1 MARRTFTLPF
11 LCFSL
16 AALLL
21 VGTNPLH
28 AQDNAE
34 SEDLEGPRSQIAG
47 ELGLEKQVAERLEA
61 MLQPIVGP
69 VVVVVDLTLTSIPV
83 ELQGFKYSKDESLPG
98 LPVTIS
104 ENVRKL
110 GGSNWDFNEVDGI
123 KIRVFVSESM
133 QDAELNR
140 ITELIPLWINL
151 NYGRGDQIIVEPVPF
166 VNPPL
171 TMVDFLLSWKGV
183 ALIGAGVVLLSLIVS
198 LILRFLTRPARLADG
213 GEMDLNAHGNIS
225 GPISPMSVAQMM
237 TQMSEEKEKEDRG
250 RRETEASVPST
261 SMLTL
266 PEGSLSVRLVRENDG
281 SNRALGALTKIR
293 DMELSE
299 LNLLLKDANP
309 TTCAVALNLV
319 RPVMAAHFLSNL
331 AQESRSRVLEAWKNL
346 DSISTSDAQQY
357 AAQLRERVE
366 RMKTSEL
373 TASGPEPFIELI
385 NQAPESAGKAVFND
399 LMAIDSELAAEV
411 RKKAF
416 FLEDLLQLEGSV
428 LKRIVMG
435 MQRDQLASLVK
446 DAPDEIKER
455 VYQSLSSR
463 AANVLREEVSLLNS
477 VPPEKAAMAKRALME
492 ALRRVQSVNE

>member
-1 MARRTFTLPF
+1 MAWRTFTLPF
-11 LCFSL
+11 LRFTL
-16 AALLL
+16 VALLL
-21 VGTNPLH
+21 TGSANAF
-28 AQDNAE
+28 AQENAD

-69 VVVVVDLTLTSIPV
+69 VVVVVDMSLTAIPV
-83 ELQGFKYSKDESLPG
+83 ELDGFKYSKDESLPG

-151 NYGRGDQIIVEPVPF
+151 NYARGDQIIVEPVPF
-166 VNPPL
+166 VHPPL
-171 TMVDFLLSWKGV
+171 TMVDFLLSWKGI
-183 ALIGAGVVLLSLIVS
+183 ALIGVGVILLALIVS
-198 LILRFLTRPARLADG
+198 LILRFLTRPARLSDG
-213 GEMDLNAHGNIS
+213 GQMDLNARGNIS

-237 TQMSEEKEKEDRG
+237 TQMNEEKEKEEKV
-250 RRETEASVPST
+250 RRETEASAPST

-281 SNRALGALTKIR
+281 SNRALGALARLR

-299 LNLLLKDANP
+299 LNLLLKEANA

-331 AQESRSRVLEAWKNL
+331 TQENRSQILQAWKNL
-346 DSISTSDAQQY
+346 DSLSTSDAQQY

-385 NQAPESAGKAVFND
+385 NQAPESAGRAVYND
-399 LMAIDSELAAEV
+399 LKKIDSELAAEV
-411 RKKAF
+411 RKHAF
-416 FLEDLLQLEGSV
+416 FLEDLLELEDGV

-446 DAPDEIKER
+446 DAPEEIKER
-455 VYQSLSSR
+455 VYNSLSSR
-463 AANVLREEVSLLNS
+463 AANVLREEVALLGS
-477 VPPEKAAMAKRALME
+477 VAPEKASMAKRALME
-492 ALRRVQSVNE
+492 AVRRVQSVNA